1 MLLTPS
7 KSDTQWLVCTNTYNH
22 TAIQNIYR
30 RLADDLLDM
39 VLDFINWL
47 NQLTKPFTPSKLC
60 YYFFQFCIWMLLF
73 TRNTDSRILQV
84 SFAHKVFLFH
94 LIFRESCLSLW
105 WNMPHHFLYLIS
117 IELVLSNEICLK
129 ILRSPVCVVALMIA
143 TTKLILFSRSRY
155 KI

>member
-1 MLLTPS
+1 MLLLLAPS
-7 KSDTQWLVCTNTYNH
+7 KSDTQLLVCTNTYNH

-94 LIFRESCLSLW
+94 LIFRESCLSLR
-105 WNMPHHFLYLIS
+105 WNMPHYFLYLIS
-117 IELVLSNEICLK
+117 IEPVLK
-129 ILRSPVCVVALMIA
+129 LMKFASIEF
-143 TTKLILFSRSRY
+143 LPSI
-155 KI
+155 